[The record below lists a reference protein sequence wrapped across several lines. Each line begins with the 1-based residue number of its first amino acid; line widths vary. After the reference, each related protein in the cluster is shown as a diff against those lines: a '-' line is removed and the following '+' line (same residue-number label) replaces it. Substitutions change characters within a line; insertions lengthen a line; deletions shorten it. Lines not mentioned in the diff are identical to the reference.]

1 MASQQ
6 EDEAKGTPSK
16 ADKIRLQMKV
26 VAHYVL
32 LGLGPLLAIAALA
45 VAVMAL
51 MGNRSGHEQLEQNA
65 AAIANLTASL
75 AASKAEVDKLKLN
88 ALKETAAQT
97 ERLKKMDERMNL
109 VIQNVIPLQV
119 KLKMSPTLDQQLS
132 LPASAVVAP
141 VAHLSPPAA
150 VHAPAAHTQA
160 APTIAKKTPAKAA
173 APAPHAEHAP
183 AKATAAPVA
192 KPAKPDGDKELSPQV
207 RAMKE
212 AIERYNKK

>member
-6 EDEAKGTPSK
+6 EDEAKATPSK

-26 VAHYVL
+26 VAHYAL
-32 LGLGPLLAIAALA
+32 LGLGPLLATAALV

-51 MGNRSGHEQLEQNA
+51 MGNRSGHDQLEQNA
-65 AAIANLTASL
+65 TAIANLTASL

-88 ALKETAAQT
+88 ALKETSAQN
-97 ERLKKMDERMNL
+97 ERFKKMDERVNL

-132 LPASAVVAP
+132 LPASAVAAPIAHQPAPAATHAP
-141 VAHLSPPAA
+141 VAPATA
-150 VHAPAAHTQA
+150 QKSA
-160 APTIAKKTPAKAA
+160 AKAA
-173 APAPHAEHAP
+173 PPPHVEHAP
-183 AKATAAPVA
+183 AKAPAKSSAAPAA
-192 KPAKPDGDKELSPQV
+192 KPVKPDGDKELSPQV

>member
-26 VAHYVL
+26 VAHYAL
-32 LGLGPLLAIAALA
+32 MGLAPLLAVAALA

-51 MGNRSGHEQLEQNA
+51 MGSRSGHEQLEQNA

-75 AASKAEVDKLKLN
+75 NASKAEVDKLKLN
-88 ALKETAAQT
+88 ALKETSAQN

-141 VAHLSPPAA
+141 VAHLPPS
-150 VHAPAAHTQA
+150 PAAHTPVA
-160 APTIAKKTPAKAA
+160 HVPPAPAITKKTPAKTTS
-173 APAPHAEHAP
+173 PSSAPHVEHTP
-183 AKATAAPVA
+183 AKTPVA
-192 KPAKPDGDKELSPQV
+192 KTAKPDGDKELSPQV

>member
-26 VAHYVL
+26 VAHYALMGLAPVL
-32 LGLGPLLAIAALA
+32 AVAALA

-51 MGNRSGHEQLEQNA
+51 MGSRSGHEQLEQNA
-65 AAIANLTASL
+65 ATIANLTASV

-88 ALKETAAQT
+88 ALKEASAQN

-132 LPASAVVAP
+132 LPAAAVAAP
-141 VAHLSPPAA
+141 VAHLPPPAA
-150 VHAPAAHTQA
+150 VHAPV
-160 APTIAKKTPAKAA
+160 APAITKKAPAKTAPA
-173 APAPHAEHAP
+173 SPAPHAEQHTPVKTPAAP
-183 AKATAAPVA
+183 AA
-192 KPAKPDGDKELSPQV
+192 KQAKPDGDKELSPQV

>member
-16 ADKIRLQMKV
+16 ADKIRLQMKL
-26 VAHYVL
+26 VAHYVM
-32 LGLGPLLAIAALA
+32 LGLAPVLAIAALV

-51 MGNRSGHEQLEQNA
+51 MGSRSGHTQLEQNA
-65 AAIANLTASL
+65 AVIANLTASL

-88 ALKETAAQT
+88 ALKETAAQN
-97 ERLKKMDERMNL
+97 ERLKKMDERVNL

-141 VAHLSPPAA
+141 VAHLPPS
-150 VHAPAAHTQA
+150 PAAHTPVA
-160 APTIAKKTPAKAA
+160 HVPPAPAVTKKTPAKTTPSS
-173 APAPHAEHAP
+173 PAPQVEHTP
-183 AKATAAPVA
+183 AKAPAA
-192 KPAKPDGDKELSPQV
+192 KTAKPDGDKELSPQV